1 MSSSCVRGDNNE
13 RMKQGKTRRRKKEN
27 GKRGHLP
34 RILYPALDFSFF
46 FLRFL
51 FVSPAPF
58 SIDRDPFFYRTW
70 IITIITRQRH
80 VDKFCTILRDSVL
93 RYDYTIHIRI
103 LHIHTYIYYIYD
115 IQWFFYIWKRRENK
129 MHLPDTPR
137 YMVIIQGLKNETRAS
152 SSVSR
157 FVRVMTNSTRLYVN
171 WPISLIADKWMKKK
185 RKNGDIWRNKRLK
198 CQKKGWEAGARVR
211 KHKCSSLYRHQGWL
225 VKDKPSMFR
234 WYSIKD
240 SPLLLFF
247 PFFFSFFFHCSIDTM
262 IILYLYKF
270 MRSAC
275 SFDSLALNVL

>member
-13 RMKQGKTRRRKKEN
+13 RMEQGKTWRRKEN
-27 GKRGHLP
+27 EKRGHLP

-46 FLRFL
+46 FSSFPFRFFHSFL
-51 FVSPAPF
+51 HRSR
-58 SIDRDPFFYRTW
+58 SFFYRTW
-70 IITIITRQRH
+70 IITIITCQRH

-157 FVRVMTNSTRLYVN
+157 FVRVLTNSTRLYVN
-171 WPISLIADKWMKKK
+171 WLISLIADKWMKKK
-185 RKNGDIWRNKRLK
+185 RKNGDIWRNKRLI
-198 CQKKGWEAGARVR
+198 CQKKGWEAGARTETQVFEFVQTPRLTR
-211 KHKCSSLYRHQGWL
+211 KR
-225 VKDKPSMFR
+225 
-234 WYSIKD
+234 
-240 SPLLLFF
+240 
-247 PFFFSFFFHCSIDTM
+247 
-262 IILYLYKF
+262 
-270 MRSAC
+270 
-275 SFDSLALNVL
+275 

>member
-1 MSSSCVRGDNNE
+1 MIFRYRGRIVIRKCHRVACE
-13 RMKQGKTRRRKKEN
+13 RIITKGWNKEKQGEEKRKTEN
-27 GKRGHLP
+27 VVIFRESCTLP
-34 RILYPALDFSFF
+34 WIFLSF

-93 RYDYTIHIRI
+93 RYDYTIYIRI

-171 WPISLIADKWMKKK
+171 WPISLIADKWVKKK
-185 RKNGDIWRNKRLK
+185 RKNGDIWRNKGLK
-198 CQKKGWEAGARVR
+198 CQKKGWEAGARTGAQVFEFVQTPR
-211 KHKCSSLYRHQGWL
+211 LTCKR
-225 VKDKPSMFR
+225 
-234 WYSIKD
+234 
-240 SPLLLFF
+240 
-247 PFFFSFFFHCSIDTM
+247 
-262 IILYLYKF
+262 
-270 MRSAC
+270 
-275 SFDSLALNVL
+275 